1 MNTICMT
8 DGKKQEANMEQY
20 EQKSAEALP
29 GAFNLKGAA
38 EFASVSTPT
47 MLEWVNRQDFPA
59 FRSGRRWVIPRDSF
73 VQWLNDQAARR
84 ACFD

>member
-1 MNTICMT
+1 
-8 DGKKQEANMEQY
+8 MEQHKQQTD
-20 EQKSAEALP
+20 EP
-29 GAFNLKGAA
+29 MTGAFNLKGAA

-59 FRSGRRWVIPRDSF
+59 FRSGRRWVIPRESF
-73 VQWLNDQAARR
+73 VRWLNDQAARR